1 MLGHS
6 PVGAAPLGSSARAA
20 IIGVVLSAVSTAQ
33 AVALKQISKLMSAAS
48 LASALL
54 STVANQIVVL
64 GVRIRILDD
73 PRFIRVKSRRN

>member
-20 IIGVVLSAVSTAQ
+20 IVGVILSTVSTAQ
-33 AVALKQISKLMSAAS
+33 AAALKQISKFMSVVSIAS
-48 LASALL
+48 VVISA
-54 STVANQIVVL
+54 VANQIVVL

>member
-20 IIGVVLSAVSTAQ
+20 IVGVILSTVSTAQ
-33 AVALKQISKLMSAAS
+33 AAALKQISKFMSVVSIAS
-48 LASALL
+48 VVLSA
-54 STVANQIVVL
+54 VANQIVVL